1 MKTISINL
9 KKVVNFIKIRD
20 LSYKTFY
27 SNAKIYKISVW
38 DHFIMIEKYENKL
51 NQTNKFNIYL
61 K

>member
-9 KKVVNFIKIRD
+9 KKLVNFIKIRD

-27 SNAKIYKISVW
+27 SNAKIYKLSVW
-38 DHFIMIEKYENKL
+38 SHFIMIEKYENKL